1 MPFSEVHEFYRIAY
15 FRMEERMK
23 QEEEEEKN
31 RKREEAIQNR
41 QSNTR
46 GPRKP
51 WNPPVDVKQQ
61 EPSIPLSID
70 MDDFEELLEDGGLL

>member
-15 FRMEERMK
+15 LRMEERMR

-31 RKREEAIQNR
+31 RKLEEERQNR
-41 QSNTR
+41 ISNTR

-51 WNPPVDVKQQ
+51 WNPSVDVNQQ
-61 EPSIPLSID
+61 KPSIPLSID
-70 MDDFEELLEDGGLL
+70 IDDFEELLEDGGLL